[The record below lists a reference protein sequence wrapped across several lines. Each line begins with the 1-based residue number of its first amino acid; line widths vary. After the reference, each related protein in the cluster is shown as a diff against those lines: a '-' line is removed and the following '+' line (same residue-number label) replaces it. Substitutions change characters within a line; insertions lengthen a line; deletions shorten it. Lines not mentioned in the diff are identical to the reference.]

1 MTMEDKDI
9 DLLLSQ
15 YFKQVDSSLQEAQG
29 DAIVEELIQH
39 KIRYNKLRKSY
50 IWIVAASAII
60 LISFNIIAINHFQQS
75 KPIHKMNPV
84 YSEYLS
90 QFNQM

>member
-1 MTMEDKDI
+1 MEDKDI

-39 KIRYNKLRKSY
+39 KIRYNKLR
-50 IWIVAASAII
+50 
-60 LISFNIIAINHFQQS
+60 
-75 KPIHKMNPV
+75 NP
-84 YSEYLS
+84 
-90 QFNQM
+90 FTK